1 MIIGASV
8 HVGDLIFQ
16 LVSFVLLL
24 GVIAG
29 VVFLILSLKK
39 RNSKLDRV
47 EQKVDQLLERNKS
60 QSD

>member
-16 LVSFVLLL
+16 LVSFVFLL

>member
-47 EQKVDQLLERNKS
+47 EQKVDQLLERHKS

>member
-8 HVGDLIFQ
+8 HLGDLIFQ

-29 VVFLILSLKK
+29 VVFLIIRLKK

-60 QSD
+60 QPD

>member
-8 HVGDLIFQ
+8 HLGDLIFQ

-29 VVFLILSLKK
+29 VVFLIIRLKK
-39 RNSKLDRV
+39 RNSKLNRV

>member
-8 HVGDLIFQ
+8 HLGDLIFQ

-29 VVFLILSLKK
+29 VVFLIIRLKK